1 MGNYTGSVPDTA
13 GRPNDWM
20 DDAACVTERA
30 IFDAPARDHE
40 ARTICVAR
48 CPVRSQCLDYTKAAE
63 RGLHRDQRDSVAAG
77 LTHSER
83 HRLDP
88 ESFHRQGDSAPITFT
103 GRERCGTHF
112 ALLRH
117 LWLDEPIDSRC
128 WSGEVMRE
136 RDNAVRVRKP
146 EAQGD
151 QPPAPAAPPQ
161 EQPTVKVPKSPRV
174 KGSTPHERR
183 VYRLWAEAYTD
194 LEIARRMAVS
204 VLEVQ
209 RVRERLGLLPHE
221 RMANAS

>member
-13 GRPNDWM
+13 ARRYDWM
-20 DDAACVTERA
+20 ERA
-30 IFDAPARDHE
+30 ICRDERKIFDAPARDHE

-48 CPVRSQCLDYTKAAE
+48 CPVRSQCLAYTKASE

-103 GRERCGTHF
+103 GGERCGTHF

-117 LWLDEPIDSRC
+117 LWLDEPIDSKC

-136 RDNAVRVRKP
+136 RDNAGRARTP
-146 EAQGD
+146 GGQDD
-151 QPPAPAAPPQ
+151 QPPAPAKPAQQPAVQAPKP
-161 EQPTVKVPKSPRV
+161 PRV
-174 KGSTPHERR
+174 KGGTPHERR
-183 VYRLWAEAYTD
+183 VYRLWAEACTD
-194 LEIARRMAVS
+194 LEIARRMGVS
-204 VLEVQ
+204 VLEVR
-209 RVRERLGLLPHE
+209 RVRERLGLLPHD
-221 RMANAS
+221 RMATAS